1 MIYWLWSHDKAM
13 TQQTLEIPDAFI
25 RDFCAR
31 WRIRE
36 LALFGSV
43 LSDRFRPDS
52 DVDVL
57 VSFLP
62 DSGISLFDMLVMT
75 DELSEAFG
83 RKVDLIEKEALENP
97 FFRRT
102 ILPGRKIIYAA

>member
-1 MIYWLWSHDKAM
+1 MNEAM
-13 TQQTLEIPDAFI
+13 TQQTLDISDTFI
-25 RDFCAR
+25 RDFCVK

-43 LSDRFRPDS
+43 LSEAFRPDS

-62 DSGISLFDMLVMT
+62 DSGISLFDMVVMT
-75 DELSEAFG
+75 EELSEAFG
-83 RKVDLIEKEALENP
+83 RKVDLVEKEGLENP
-97 FFRRT
+97 FLRRA
-102 ILPGRKIIYAA
+102 ILPSRKVIYAA